1 MIDVDLGSGAGV
13 GAAVAA
19 VAWLIIQRVLKPLLS
34 LWAGYDA
41 WPDAAKAAAWS
52 GLIATCA
59 GVWAWKAFGAGHEV
73 FVAVAVALTA
83 GSGIQATAK
92 LGQSDDRERAT

>member
-1 MIDVDLGSGAGV
+1 MIDVDLGSGAGI

-34 LWAGYDA
+34 LWCGYA
-41 WPDAAKAAAWS
+41 TWPDQAKTAVWS
-52 GLIATCA
+52 GLIAACA
-59 GVWAWKAFGAGHEV
+59 GVWTWKACGVGSEV

-83 GSGIQATAK
+83 GSGIQASTK
-92 LGQSDDRERAT
+92 IGQGADHHGA